1 MTKWARIRI
10 RDGGRS
16 DRSTADGP
24 RLGVAP
30 TDVFGT
36 SKREHARITREAADA
51 ATLVTNATP
60 AQARLLQR
68 LAAAYPSNGVC
79 FPFVATLER
88 FLAATASLDEVAGA
102 ALDEAAVVPACSA
115 LGCGPPGGYPSSA
128 WTTSSPWQ

>member
-10 RDGGRS
+10 TEGGRN
-16 DRSTADGP
+16 DRSRAEGP

-36 SKREHARITREAADA
+36 PKREHHRIAREAAEA
-51 ATLVTNATP
+51 ALLVTNATP

-88 FLAATASLDEVAGA
+88 FLAATASLDEGAGA
-102 ALDEAAVVPACSA
+102 ALDEAAIARLWREA
-115 LGCGPPGGYPSSA
+115 AEGTAEPSD
-128 WTTSSPWQ
+128 